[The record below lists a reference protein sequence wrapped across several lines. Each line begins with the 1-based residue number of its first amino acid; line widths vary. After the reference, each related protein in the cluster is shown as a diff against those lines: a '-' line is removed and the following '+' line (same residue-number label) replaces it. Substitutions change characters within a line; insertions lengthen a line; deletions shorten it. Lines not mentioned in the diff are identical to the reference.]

1 MKYLLLPLCLM
12 AILFACQSPSQQ
24 ADPVSL
30 IDVPGYSQ
38 HIQILASDEFEGRMP
53 ASPGEEKTIAYLADA
68 FTQLG
73 AQPGNGDSYFQPVS
87 LGAITTDPNTQLI
100 VSQGGKRFEYAYGTE
115 AMLGTKR
122 VAESIELEA
131 SELVFVGYG
140 IVAPEFGWNDYE
152 GLDMEGK
159 TALIIVNDPGYITK
173 DSSLF
178 TGKAMTY
185 YGRWTYK
192 YEEAARQGAAGALI
206 IHQTG
211 PASYPWEVVK
221 NGWSGKQFDQVSA
234 DGNADRCAMEGWVQ
248 ESVAKDLF
256 DRARLSMDEMLAA
269 AAQPGFKW
277 KMMNQ
282 EISVSLRNTLEKST
296 SNNVIAKIPGKTRP
310 DEYIIYTAH
319 WDHFGIDTTLEGD
332 QIYNGAQDNATGT
345 AALLELAEAYQA
357 AGGSD
362 RTIVFMAVTAEEQGL
377 IGSAYYASN
386 PVYPLGQTVAV
397 INMDALNTL
406 GQMKDIMIIG
416 YGNSELDQYVEKYA
430 AAQNRTVREDPTPE
444 KGSYFRSDHFSF
456 AKQGVPAL
464 NAKSGINHVKHG
476 SEWTLEQQKD
486 YTTNRYHKPG
496 DNYDPN
502 WDLSGAVQ
510 DLQMLFQIGL
520 ELANNEDWPNWH
532 EGVAFKAMRDA
543 QRE

>member
-12 AILFACQSPSQQ
+12 AIFFACQSPSPQ

-38 HIQILASDEFEGRMP
+38 HIQTLASDEFEGRLP

-100 VSQGGKRFEYAYGTE
+100 VSQGGKRIEYAYGTE
-115 AMLGTKR
+115 AMVGTKR
-122 VAESIELEA
+122 VVESIQLEA

-159 TALIIVNDPGYITK
+159 TALIIVNDPGYVTQ

-234 DGNADRCAMEGWVQ
+234 DGNADRCAVEGWVQ

-256 DRARLSMDEMLAA
+256 DRAGLSMDEMMAA

-282 EISVSLRNTLEKST
+282 EISVSLRNALEKST

-310 DEYIIYTAH
+310 GEYIIYTAH

-476 SEWTLEQQKD
+476 PDWTLEQQKD

-543 QRE
+543 QRK

>member
-1 MKYLLLPLCLM
+1 MKYHIFPLIPVVL
-12 AILFACQSPSQQ
+12 IIACQSPAPQ

-30 IDVPGYSQ
+30 IDVPGFSQ
-38 HIQILASDEFEGRMP
+38 HIQTLASDEFEGRLP
-53 ASPGEEKTIAYLADA
+53 ASPGEEKTIAYLADEFA
-68 FTQLG
+68 KLG
-73 AQPGNGDSYFQPVS
+73 AVPGNGDSYFQPVS

-100 VSQGGKRFEYAYGTE
+100 VSQGGKRVEYAYGTE
-115 AMLGTKR
+115 AMVGTKR
-122 VAESIELEA
+122 VVESIELEA

-152 GLDMEGK
+152 GLDMKGK
-159 TALIIVNDPGYITK
+159 TALIIVNDPGYVTQ

-234 DGNADRCAMEGWVQ
+234 DGNADRCAVEGWVQ

-256 DRARLSMDEMLAA
+256 DRAGLSMDEMMAA

-282 EISVSLRNTLEKST
+282 EISVSLRNALEKST

-357 AGGSD
+357 AGRSD

-464 NAKSGINHVKHG
+464 NAKSGINHVTHG
-476 SEWTLEQQKD
+476 PDWTLEQQKD

-543 QRE
+543 QRK